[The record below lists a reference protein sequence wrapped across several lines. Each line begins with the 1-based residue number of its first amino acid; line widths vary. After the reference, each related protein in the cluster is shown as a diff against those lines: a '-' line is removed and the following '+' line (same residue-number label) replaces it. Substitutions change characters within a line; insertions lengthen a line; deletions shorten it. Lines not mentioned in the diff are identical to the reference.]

1 MYLEDSRRLARS
13 RWHTPRHGHHLLLAA
28 ESYAA
33 NMTGDRRDVCWQL
46 GPKPG
51 RWWKIA
57 GLAFTV
63 LLLGDVALDFLAWV
77 RLGSGGGLLALV
89 EGLFFACSSLVV
101 LRLTVTAFTH
111 SSHGDPQ
118 PEAWY
123 EAVFGKRNQGQT
135 P

>member
-1 MYLEDSRRLARS
+1 VHSR
-13 RWHTPRHGHHLLLAA
+13 
-28 ESYAA
+28 
-33 NMTGDRRDVCWQL
+33 L
-46 GPKPG
+46 GPESG

-57 GLAFTV
+57 GIGFTV
-63 LLLGDVALDFLAWV
+63 LLLGDVALDFLAWA

-89 EGLFFACSSLVV
+89 EGVFFAYSSLVV
-101 LRLTVTAFTH
+101 LRLTVSAFIH

-123 EAVFGKRNQGQT
+123 EAVLGKRNRGQT